1 MTPISA
7 MLMVC
12 PKRRTVEIVDD
23 AKLIYVFGTELIIK
37 LLFGGAKL
45 LTPIPTMAKLL
56 IIIDRLSVKVP

>member
-1 MTPISA
+1 MTPINA

-23 AKLIYVFGTELIIK
+23 AKLIYVLGTELIIK

-45 LTPIPTMAKLL
+45 LTPIPRMAKLL
-56 IIIDRLSVKVP
+56 IIIGRLSVKVP

>member
-1 MTPISA
+1 MTPINA

-23 AKLIYVFGTELIIK
+23 AKLIYVFGTELIII

-56 IIIDRLSVKVP
+56 IIIGRLSVKVP